1 MMGDV
6 DKQSAPDE
14 ENPEWTEEEM
24 RRARPAREALPE
36 IFGEQAASELLRRGQ
51 AGAPKRD
58 VTIPLDED
66 VLRQMQA
73 LGPGWEGKV
82 NEVLREWLEVA
93 RGR

>member
-1 MMGDV
+1 MVDF
-6 DKQSAPDE
+6 DKQSQPDD

-24 RRARPAREALPE
+24 RRARPAREVLRE
-36 IFGEQAASELLRRGQ
+36 IYGEKTANEMLRRGKS
-51 AGAPKRD
+51 GAPKQE
-58 VTIPLDED
+58 VTILLDED

>member
-1 MMGDV
+1 MIDL
-6 DKQSAPDE
+6 DKQNIPDE

-24 RRARPAREALPE
+24 RRAKPASEALPE
-36 IFGEQAASELLRRGQ
+36 IFGEKTARELLHRGK
-51 AGAPKRD
+51 ADAPKRD

>member
-1 MMGDV
+1 
-6 DKQSAPDE
+6 
-14 ENPEWTEEEM
+14 
-24 RRARPAREALPE
+24 L
-36 IFGEQAASELLRRGQ
+36 
-51 AGAPKRD
+51 GAPKRD
-58 VTIPLDED
+58 VTIPLDGD

>member
-1 MMGDV
+1 MVDF

-24 RRARPAREALPE
+24 RRAKPAREALPE
-36 IFGEQAASELLRRGQ
+36 IFGEKTARELLRRGKS
-51 AGAPKRD
+51 GAPTRE
-58 VTIPLDED
+58 VTVPLDED

-82 NEVLREWLEVA
+82 NEVLREWLEVE